1 MVSEPLTSA
10 KQTLEL
16 YVSMIGAL
24 EHLANVLHGA
34 HVVMPHGAIFIYY
47 VRSRSLAFPFD
58 IADPYPKFF
67 RDSLISWIMGVGKL
81 GHTGVIA
88 SYGYRAVSW

>member
-34 HVVMPHGAIFIYY
+34 HEVMPHGAIFIAGL
-47 VRSRSLAFPFD
+47 S
-58 IADPYPKFF
+58 
-67 RDSLISWIMGVGKL
+67 
-81 GHTGVIA
+81 
-88 SYGYRAVSW
+88 